1 MAYEPREGSGVL
13 FPERDK
19 KNEKAPDFKGNIL
32 IGGNQIRIAGWK
44 KVGQKGTFISLA
56 TAAPR
61 PLSIAEETCLG
72 AAVARGVQIPS

>member
-1 MAYEPREGSGVL
+1 MPYEPREGSGVL

-44 KVGQKGTFISLA
+44 KQGQKGTFISLSVDQKPK
-56 TAAPR
+56 APAKANE
-61 PLSIAEETCLG
+61 PEADFDF
-72 AAVARGVQIPS
+72 